1 MGRNNVCGGSFQ
13 SPINITTN
21 ATIFDSSLGPVKYTN
36 YSEPMGNA
44 VFENN
49 GHTVTLTPAKASN
62 ASVSIDGLPST
73 YNFKQ
78 LHFHWGDKSTE
89 GSEHHVDG
97 KSYAMEMH
105 LVHINTEYGSA
116 REAYK
121 HPDGLLVVG
130 VLFKV
135 DGRENWALRSVVTA
149 LRQMNKRA
157 ARRVRVP
164 HLASLVDLLPLNPS
178 LSYLYRG
185 SLTTPPCSEAV
196 IWAVLK
202 NEEKIGKS
210 QVECREQTAYQ
221 RRVSYGS
228 HEEPSSSRW
237 SQPTASDA
245 ALNNK
250 AITKEQPC
258 DFHQK
263 YDDKPLTSERGNTF
277 NSLKAFDQWQQL
289 TVSALVLSHLYG
301 VDNSDKC
308 FRVRHA
314 RLSLPYVN
322 LWCLA
327 SLWDLDCLLDF
338 FPDDLGQ
345 SEAQYRCRSHLKLLE
360 LFFNN
365 NPNKLPQ
372 GVEIVQGYSE
382 SVTR

>member
-49 GHTVTLTPAKASN
+49 GHTVTLTPAKASK
-62 ASVSIDGLPST
+62 ATVSIDGLPST

-157 ARRVRVP
+157 ARRVRVR

-202 NEEKIGKS
+202 NEEKIGES
-210 QVECREQTAYQ
+210 QLEVFRHLEAERNRQNRTVHLVNNL
-221 RRVSYGS
+221 R
-228 HEEPSSSRW
+228 PSM
-237 SQPTASDA
+237 P
-245 ALNNK
+245 LN
-250 AITKEQPC
+250 
-258 DFHQK
+258 
-263 YDDKPLTSERGNTF
+263 G
-277 NSLKAFDQWQQL
+277 
-289 TVSALVLSHLYG
+289 
-301 VDNSDKC
+301 
-308 FRVRHA
+308 RHVY
-314 RLSLPYVN
+314 RN
-322 LWCLA
+322 
-327 SLWDLDCLLDF
+327 
-338 FPDDLGQ
+338 FP
-345 SEAQYRCRSHLKLLE
+345 
-360 LFFNN
+360 
-365 NPNKLPQ
+365 
-372 GVEIVQGYSE
+372 
-382 SVTR
+382 